1 MARIQSRISKYFIL
15 SLQAIVIQNVGEEI
29 KKIIET
35 KEENKE
41 EMFSQIIEIY
51 LSGNQVKQAADFAK
65 SKGKTKL
72 SSSLVFAIFFFFE
85 FC

>member
-1 MARIQSRISKYFIL
+1 
-15 SLQAIVIQNVGEEI
+15 
-29 KKIIET
+29 
-35 KEENKE
+35 
-41 EMFSQIIEIY
+41 MFSQIIEIY